1 VAGSPTLERLA
12 AERERVS
19 HPNGEL
25 LAVEMTMQRLQTD
38 HSFPSHRPG
47 SGDLLL
53 ATLASVMKFFT
64 RR

>member
-1 VAGSPTLERLA
+1 
-12 AERERVS
+12 VS